1 MKQRLWTALPW
12 CLVAV
17 LFFSGAGEGEKPVP
31 RYMQLMLAEEA
42 AQTSLLQWLVYET
55 RQARDEMQSTQ
66 WRIASELAFHSM
78 ILEGKD
84 GDNFELSK
92 GRQGEFWKMAGL
104 DNDIAEINEKANN
117 KMQKQTEDLIESIA
131 KLRAEVL
138 TGKPK

>member
-1 MKQRLWTALPW
+1 MKQRLWTVSPW

-31 RYMQLMLAEEA
+31 KYMRLMLAEEA

-66 WRIASELAFHSM
+66 WRIAAELAFHSM

-84 GDNFELSK
+84 GDNFEQSK
-92 GRQGEFWKMAGL
+92 GRQGEFWKMARI
-104 DNDIAEINEKANN
+104 DSDIAEINENAND
-117 KMQKQTEDLIESIA
+117 KLQKQTEGLIQEIA
-131 KLRAEVL
+131 KLRSEVFA
-138 TGKPK
+138 GKPR